1 METTV
6 LITGASG
13 LLGANLV
20 RYMYQQGFRIR
31 ILVRPGARLEVLA
44 DIPMEV
50 IHGYIDQKACV
61 DKAIEGCDY
70 VVHAASL
77 TTQWGTPYE
86 EYKKININATQLIA
100 EACLAYGVKRL
111 IYISTANTL
120 APGSK
125 LNPGTELN
133 AFGLHH
139 INSGYINSK
148 YVALQYI
155 QEQVQQK
162 LLPAIILSPT
172 FMIGRYDVK
181 PSSGQM
187 VLHGIK
193 KGLIAYPSGGKNFVH
208 VEDVCAGVV
217 NAIEKG
223 TIGEHYLLAG
233 HNLSYKEF
241 FKIIDEQMGRSSPK
255 MKIPGSLLRG
265 LGRMGSLFQTLSG
278 RPVKLNY
285 AASYMLSLDNYYSG
299 KKAERDL
306 GVQYK
311 SVESAVADALEW
323 FRETKYC

>member
-1 METTV
+1 MESTV

-20 RYMYQQGFRIR
+20 RYMHQLGYKIR
-31 ILVRPGARLEVLA
+31 VLVRPGAHLTVLA
-44 DIPMEV
+44 DIPMEI
-50 IHGYIDQKACV
+50 IHGYIDRKECV
-61 DKAIEGCDY
+61 EEAMQGCDY

-86 EYKKININATQLIA
+86 EYKKINIHATQLIA
-100 EACLAYGVKRL
+100 QACIAYGVKRL

-125 LNPGTELN
+125 ASPGTELN

-155 QEQVQQK
+155 QEQVQQNG
-162 LLPAIILSPT
+162 LPAIIVSPT

-193 KGLIAYPSGGKNFVH
+193 KGIMAYPSGGKNFVH
-208 VEDVCAGVV
+208 VEDVCAGIVK
-217 NAIEKG
+217 AIEKG

-241 FKIIDEQMGRSSPK
+241 FRLTDFHAGSRRRKVQ
-255 MKIPGSLLRG
+255 IPGSLLRG
-265 LGRMGSLFQTLSG
+265 LGRLGSLVQSLSG
-278 RPVKLNY
+278 KSVKLNY
-285 AASYMLSLDNYYSG
+285 ASAYMLSLDNYYSG
-299 KKAERDL
+299 KKAEREL
-306 GVQYK
+306 GIEYK
-311 SVESAVADALEW
+311 SIELAVADAVAW

>member
-1 METTV
+1 MEFTV

-20 RYMYQQGFRIR
+20 RYMFQLGFKIR
-31 ILVRPGARLEVLA
+31 VLVRPGAALAVLS

-50 IHGYIDQKACV
+50 FHGYIDRKECV
-61 DKAIEGCDY
+61 DEAIQGCDY

-86 EYKKININATQLIA
+86 EYKKINIHATQLIA
-100 EACLAYGVKRL
+100 EACLAYEVKRL

-125 LNPGTELN
+125 TSPGTELN

-162 LLPAIILSPT
+162 ALPAIIVSPT

-193 KGLIAYPSGGKNFVH
+193 KGFMAYPSGGKNFVH
-208 VEDVCAGVV
+208 VEDVCTGIV

-241 FKIIDEQMGRSSPK
+241 FKITDQHAGRSRTK
-255 MKIPGSLLRG
+255 MQIPGSLLRT
-265 LGRMGSLFQTLSG
+265 LGRLGSLLQTVSG
-278 RPVKLNY
+278 KSVRLNY
-285 AASYMLSLDNYYSG
+285 ASAYMLSLDNYYSG
-299 KKAERDL
+299 KKAEREL
-306 GVQYK
+306 GISYK
-311 SVESAVADALEW
+311 SIDLAVADAVAW